1 MKELQLTYTQQGDY
15 LLPNLKLPE
24 QPKVEIGVFGQRH
37 KRYLKEHHRLIYFNL
52 LTSCKLAAYLADI
65 DSQANEM
72 YDLLVRQLSE
82 EENISEQLKSD
93 NPIEWARKMNTIRL
107 TATEIVNRQPRDNL
121 HISRITQKHPNENRA
136 CKQELILLTRL
147 FLIIRQK

>member
-1 MKELQLTYTQQGDY
+1 MPTTITYTKQGDY

-24 QPKVEIGVFGQRH
+24 QPKVKIGVFGQRH

-72 YDLLVRQLSE
+72 YDLLIRQLSE
-82 EENISEQLKSD
+82 KENLTEQLKAD
-93 NPIEWARKMNTIRL
+93 NPIEWTRKMNAIRL
-107 TATEIVNRQPRDNL
+107 TAAEIVDIEIFFTLDSYR
-121 HISRITQKHPNENRA
+121 
-136 CKQELILLTRL
+136 
-147 FLIIRQK
+147 

>member
-1 MKELQLTYTQQGDY
+1 MENIITYTQQGEY
-15 LLPNLKLPE
+15 LLPDLKLPD

-52 LTSCKLAAYLADI
+52 LTSCKLAAYLAYI

-82 EENISEQLKSD
+82 KGNISEQLKAD
-93 NPIEWARKMNTIRL
+93 NPMKWTRKMNVIRL
-107 TATEIVNRQPRDNL
+107 TAAEIVNR
-121 HISRITQKHPNENRA
+121 E
-136 CKQELILLTRL
+136 
-147 FLIIRQK
+147 IIYT

>member
-1 MKELQLTYTQQGDY
+1 MAATITYTQQGEY
-15 LLPNLKLPE
+15 LLPDLKLPD

-82 EENISEQLKSD
+82 KENITEQLKAE
-93 NPIEWARKMNTIRL
+93 NPMEWTHKMNAIRI
-107 TATEIVNRQPRDNL
+107 TAAEIVNR
-121 HISRITQKHPNENRA
+121 E
-136 CKQELILLTRL
+136 
-147 FLIIRQK
+147 IIYT

>member
-1 MKELQLTYTQQGDY
+1 MTTTITYTQQGDY
-15 LLPNLKLPE
+15 LLPDLKLPE

-72 YDLLVRQLSE
+72 FDLLVRQLSE
-82 EENISEQLKSD
+82 KENLTEQLKAQ
-93 NPIEWARKMNTIRL
+93 NPMEWIRKMNAIRI
-107 TATEIVNRQPRDNL
+107 TAAEIVNR
-121 HISRITQKHPNENRA
+121 E
-136 CKQELILLTRL
+136 
-147 FLIIRQK
+147 IIYT

>member
-1 MKELQLTYTQQGDY
+1 MATTITYTQKGDY
-15 LLPNLKLPE
+15 LLPDLKLPK

-72 YDLLVRQLSE
+72 YNLLVRQLSE
-82 EENISEQLKSD
+82 KENITEQLKAE
-93 NPIEWARKMNTIRL
+93 NPMEWTRIMNAIRL
-107 TATEIVNRQPRDNL
+107 TATENVNR
-121 HISRITQKHPNENRA
+121 K
-136 CKQELILLTRL
+136 
-147 FLIIRQK
+147 IIYN

>member
-1 MKELQLTYTQQGDY
+1 MTTTITYTQQGDY
-15 LLPNLKLPE
+15 LLPDLKLSE

-72 YDLLVRQLSE
+72 YDLIVSQLSE
-82 EENISEQLKSD
+82 KGNASEQLKAE
-93 NPIEWARKMNTIRL
+93 NPMEWTRKMNAIRL
-107 TATEIVNRQPRDNL
+107 TATEIVNR
-121 HISRITQKHPNENRA
+121 
-136 CKQELILLTRL
+136 ELIYT
-147 FLIIRQK
+147 

>member
-1 MKELQLTYTQQGDY
+1 MTTTITYTQQGDY
-15 LLPNLKLPE
+15 LLPDLKLPE

-72 YDLLVRQLSE
+72 YDLLVRQFSE
-82 EENISEQLKSD
+82 KENLTEQLKAQ
-93 NPIEWARKMNTIRL
+93 NPMEWIRKMNAIRI
-107 TATEIVNRQPRDNL
+107 TAAEIVNR
-121 HISRITQKHPNENRA
+121 E
-136 CKQELILLTRL
+136 
-147 FLIIRQK
+147 IIYT

>member
-1 MKELQLTYTQQGDY
+1 MAITITYTQQGDY

-37 KRYLKEHHRLIYFNL
+37 KRYLKEHHRLIYYNL

-72 YDLLVRQLSE
+72 YDLLVQQLSE
-82 EENISEQLKSD
+82 KENITEQLKAD
-93 NPIEWARKMNTIRL
+93 NPIEWTRKMNAIRL
-107 TATEIVNRQPRDNL
+107 TAAEIVN
-121 HISRITQKHPNENRA
+121 IE
-136 CKQELILLTRL
+136 
-147 FLIIRQK
+147 IIFTLDSYR

>member
-1 MKELQLTYTQQGDY
+1 MENIITYTQQGEY
-15 LLPNLKLPE
+15 LLPDLKLPD

-82 EENISEQLKSD
+82 KENISEQLKAE
-93 NPIEWARKMNTIRL
+93 NPMEWARKMNAIRL
-107 TATEIVNRQPRDNL
+107 TAAEIVNRE
-121 HISRITQKHPNENRA
+121 IVYT
-136 CKQELILLTRL
+136 
-147 FLIIRQK
+147 

>member
-1 MKELQLTYTQQGDY
+1 MKNTITYTQQGEY

-24 QPKVEIGVFGQRH
+24 QPKVEIGVFGQRR

-82 EENISEQLKSD
+82 KENINEQLKAY
-93 NPIEWARKMNTIRL
+93 NPIEWTRKMNAIRL
-107 TATEIVNRQPRDNL
+107 TAAEIVNR
-121 HISRITQKHPNENRA
+121 E
-136 CKQELILLTRL
+136 
-147 FLIIRQK
+147 IIYT

>member
-1 MKELQLTYTQQGDY
+1 MATTITYTQHSEY
-15 LLPNLKLPE
+15 LLPDLELPE

-72 YDLLVRQLSE
+72 FDLLVRQLSE
-82 EENISEQLKSD
+82 KENLTEQLKAD
-93 NPIEWARKMNTIRL
+93 NPIEWTRKMNAIRL
-107 TATEIVNRQPRDNL
+107 TAAEIVNR
-121 HISRITQKHPNENRA
+121 E
-136 CKQELILLTRL
+136 
-147 FLIIRQK
+147 IIYT

>member
-1 MKELQLTYTQQGDY
+1 MKNTITYTQQGEY

-24 QPKVEIGVFGQRH
+24 QPKVEIGVFGQRR
-37 KRYLKEHHRLIYFNL
+37 KRYLKEHHRLIYFDL

-82 EENISEQLKSD
+82 KENLTELLKED
-93 NPIEWARKMNTIRL
+93 HPMEWTRKMNAIRL
-107 TATEIVNRQPRDNL
+107 TATEIVNR
-121 HISRITQKHPNENRA
+121 E
-136 CKQELILLTRL
+136 
-147 FLIIRQK
+147 IIYT